1 MEKGQGAWGKQVC
14 QFLSVLLKISTIW
27 TEDIKTRLIKQRFR
41 GKKKK
46 KIQGGIGA
54 GGDPRKVN
62 KKFALKCEREK

>member
-1 MEKGQGAWGKQVC
+1 MGKT
-14 QFLSVLLKISTIW
+14 SVLVFECALKDQYYLDRRHKDKVNQAKI
-27 TEDIKTRLIKQRFR
+27 QRQ
-41 GKKKK
+41 KKK